1 MEKEKGNSLCATYF
15 LCQKVDMIDH
25 RFSVTISSLSI
36 DFAFRKAI
44 EPGRID
50 FCFTIDTMTFN

>member
-1 MEKEKGNSLCATYF
+1 MEKEKGNWPTYF

-44 EPGRID
+44 EPRRID